1 MVYHDIVYRDT
12 PLLLLGCVCTMNKF
26 IGREK
31 ELKKFNK
38 MYESDKLEVAV
49 VYGRRRVGKTTL
61 INRFC
66 EKKDNVFFAAQEN
79 NFYNNLQ
86 SLSEVIFQFEAD
98 RKTSGAI
105 FNSFEAAFDR
115 LADLAKDRRLIFV
128 IDEYPYLAKSY
139 PAVSS
144 ILQNYID
151 HQFQNTRLMII
162 LCGSS
167 MSFME
172 HQVLGYESPLYGR
185 RTAQFKIV
193 PFDYYDTAK
202 WFPSYSNEDKALM
215 YGITGG
221 IPMYLRRFSDKKTIK
236 ENLLDELFDE
246 NAILFD
252 EPANLL
258 KQELREP
265 STYNSIIQSI
275 ANGSTKI
282 SEISSKAGIET
293 GTCMKYIFN
302 LIELGIVKRET
313 PVTDENSKRPIYL
326 LEDMFFDFWYTFVV
340 PNRSAII
347 SGRIESFYDE
357 VIGKR
362 LADYM
367 GKVFERMCK
376 EYIATYDD
384 ALPFSYG
391 RIGQWWGGNPKT
403 KKQAQIDVVAVSSDE
418 KSVIVGSCNYMNKKV
433 GLDEY
438 GLMLEYGDI
447 LSNYQSKHIYLFSK
461 SGFDDKLSKE
471 KDVRLITLDEMY
483 K

>member
-1 MVYHDIVYRDT
+1 
-12 PLLLLGCVCTMNKF
+12 MNKF

-31 ELKKFNK
+31 ELKKLNK
-38 MYESDKLEVAV
+38 MYESDNLEVAV

-86 SLSEVIFQFEAD
+86 SLSETILQFETD
-98 RKTSGAI
+98 KKTSGAV

-115 LADLAKDRRLIFV
+115 LTDLAKDRRLIFV

-151 HQFQNTRLMII
+151 HQFQNTKLTII

-202 WFPSYSNEDKALM
+202 WFPSYSDEDKALM

-221 IPMYLRRFSDKKTIK
+221 IPMYLQRFSDKKSIK
-236 ENLLDELFDE
+236 DNLLDELFDE
-246 NAILFD
+246 NALLFD
-252 EPANLL
+252 EPSNLL

-265 STYNSIIQSI
+265 ATYNAIIQAI
-275 ANGSTKI
+275 AHGSTKL
-282 SEISSKAGIET
+282 SEISGKAGIET
-293 GTCMKYIFN
+293 GTCTKYISN
-302 LIELGIVKRET
+302 LIELGIIKREV
-313 PVTDENSKRPIYL
+313 PVTDENSKRPVYL
-326 LEDMFFDFWYTFVV
+326 IDDLFFDFWYTFI
-340 PNRSAII
+340 PHNRSAIL
-347 SGRIESFYDE
+347 SGRIGDFYEE
-357 VIGKR
+357 VVGKH
-362 LADYM
+362 LFDYM
-367 GKVFERMCK
+367 GKVFEKMCK
-376 EYIATYDD
+376 DYILAYDKE
-384 ALPFSYG
+384 LPFPYG

-403 KKQAQIDVVAVSSDE
+403 RKQAQIDVVVTSADD
-418 KSVIVGSCNYMNKKV
+418 KSVIVGSCKFMNKKV
-433 GLDEY
+433 GMDEY
-438 GLMLEYGDI
+438 SLMQEYGEI
-447 LSNYQSKHIYLFSK
+447 LSAYDNKYIYLFSK
-461 SGFDDKLSKE
+461 SGFDDRLKKVSGL
-471 KDVRLITLDEMY
+471 RLISLSDMY

>member
-1 MVYHDIVYRDT
+1 
-12 PLLLLGCVCTMNKF
+12 MNKF

-31 ELKKFNK
+31 ELKKLNK
-38 MYESDKLEVAV
+38 MYESDNLEVAV

-86 SLSEVIFQFEAD
+86 SLSETILQFETD
-98 RKTSGAI
+98 KKTSGAV

-115 LADLAKDRRLIFV
+115 LTDLAKDRRLIFV

-151 HQFQNTRLMII
+151 HQFQNTKLMII

-202 WFPSYSNEDKALM
+202 WFPSYSDEDKALM

-221 IPMYLRRFSDKKTIK
+221 IPMYLQRFSDKKSIK
-236 ENLLDELFDE
+236 DNLLDELFDE
-246 NAILFD
+246 NALLFD
-252 EPANLL
+252 EPSNLL

-265 STYNSIIQSI
+265 ATYNAIIQAI
-275 ANGSTKI
+275 AHGSTKL
-282 SEISSKAGIET
+282 SEISGKAGVET
-293 GTCMKYIFN
+293 GTCTKYISN
-302 LIELGIVKRET
+302 LIELGIVKREV
-313 PVTDENSKRPIYL
+313 PVTDENSKRPVYL
-326 LEDMFFDFWYTFVV
+326 IDDLFFDFWYTFI
-340 PNRSAII
+340 PHNRSAIL
-347 SGRIESFYDE
+347 SGRIGDFYEE
-357 VIGKR
+357 VVGKH
-362 LADYM
+362 LFDYM
-367 GKVFERMCK
+367 GKVFEKMCK
-376 EYIATYDD
+376 DYILAYDKE
-384 ALPFSYG
+384 LPFPYG

-403 KKQAQIDVVAVSSDE
+403 RKQAQIDVVVTSADD
-418 KSVIVGSCNYMNKKV
+418 KSVIVGSCKFMNKKV
-433 GLDEY
+433 GMDEY
-438 GLMLEYGDI
+438 SLMQEYGEI
-447 LSNYQSKHIYLFSK
+447 LSAYDNKYIYLFSK
-461 SGFDDKLSKE
+461 SGFDDRLKKVSGL
-471 KDVRLITLDEMY
+471 RLISLSDMY